1 MEKTQHRISI
11 KNKVL
16 TTREII
22 MYSLGFFA
30 YSIINLGFS
39 TYLTFFW
46 TDILI
51 IPLGA
56 ISVIFLLSRIFDGVT
71 DIIIG
76 FLVDKT
82 KTKYGKARPWLLW
95 TAIPSAIAFAMMYYV
110 PNLNETGRIAWAFIT
125 YNLVALI
132 FITGTY
138 LPLQSLTSL
147 ITEDPKKRLSLNM
160 VAQGFATLATVLGN
174 MYVVRSIAYLGGGA
188 QGYFRFFALMGILA
202 AVLILVSFVGT
213 EERVQSQKGASTEK
227 VSAKV
232 ALKAFAANK
241 WWMLVTVLM
250 GLTMF
255 YPALMAI
262 NVYYMKWNMG
272 NPALMG
278 PFMSIVFGAMLVTLI
293 LVTPVI
299 NRLGK
304 IKAGFIGMFI
314 QIIGGILPLFAPAS
328 ITVLMLAAALRGI
341 GPAILLGTRLAFMCD
356 VIEYGEWKT
365 GIRLEG
371 LIFSGASFGA
381 KIGTGIGAAVVSIML
396 AYGGYVGGVAVQT
409 EAALSAIKFT
419 FIWWHALSS
428 LLVTIC
434 LFFLSGLERDMP
446 SILADL
452 KVRNGKDE

>member
-1 MEKTQHRISI
+1 MEKNQLLNRI
-11 KNKVL
+11 KNKEV
-16 TTREII
+16 TSREII

-46 TDILI
+46 SDILI

-56 ISVIFLLSRIFDGVT
+56 ISIIFLLSRIFDGIT

-95 TAIPSAIAFAMMYYV
+95 TAIPSAISFALMYYV
-110 PNLNETGRIAWAFIT
+110 PNLGETGRIAWALIT
-125 YNLVALI
+125 YNIVALV
-132 FITGTY
+132 FITGAY

-147 ITEDPKKRLSLNM
+147 ITEDSKKRLTINM
-160 VAQGFATLATVLGN
+160 VAQGFATLATILGN
-174 MYVVRSIAYLGGGA
+174 MYVARSIEYFGGGA
-188 QGYFRFFALMGILA
+188 QGYFRFFGLMGVLA
-202 AVLILVSFVGT
+202 STLMLVAFFGT
-213 EERVQSQKGASTEK
+213 EERVQSQKSTPTEK

-232 ALKAFAANK
+232 TLKAFVANK
-241 WWMLVTVLM
+241 WWILVTLLM
-250 GLTMF
+250 ALTYF

-278 PFMSIVFGAMLVTLI
+278 PFMSIIYGAMLATLI
-293 LVTPVI
+293 LITPVI
-299 NRLGK
+299 NKVGK
-304 IKAGFIGMFI
+304 IKAGFIGMFV
-314 QIIGGILPLFAPAS
+314 QVMGGILPLFAPAS
-328 ITVLMLAAALRGI
+328 ITLLMVSAALRGI

-371 LIFSGASFGA
+371 IIFSGASFGA
-381 KIGTGIGAAVVSIML
+381 KVGTGIGAAVVSVML
-396 AYGGYVGGVAVQT
+396 AYGGYVGGAAVQT
-409 EAALSAIKFT
+409 AAALSAIEFT
-419 FIWWHALSS
+419 FIWLHALSS
-428 LLVTIC
+428 VLVTIC
-434 LFFLSGLERDMP
+434 LFFLRGLEKDMP
-446 SILADL
+446 KILADL
-452 KVRNGKDE
+452 KVRNGK